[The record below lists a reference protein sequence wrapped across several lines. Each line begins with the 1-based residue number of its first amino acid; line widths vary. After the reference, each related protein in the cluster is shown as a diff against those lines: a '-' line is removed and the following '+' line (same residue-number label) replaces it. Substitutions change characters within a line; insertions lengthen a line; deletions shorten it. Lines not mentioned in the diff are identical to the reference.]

1 MLNGSTHHFA
11 VIGDP
16 IGHSLSPL
24 MHNAAFRALGIDAD
38 YTAIH
43 VTREELPDFLRKAR
57 TSLNGFNITVPHKNA
72 VIPFLDGI
80 APRAALAGSV
90 NTVSVRDGKLFG
102 DTTDAVGLERA
113 VLEEF
118 RLPLNGANVCI
129 LGCGGVVRALVFHL
143 ADAGCA
149 RLRILNRTAGKAA
162 LLTDELR
169 AHAPALDCGFAALDD
184 LPAVKTAF
192 DGADLVIQCTSLGL
206 KDTDGSPVDPALIP
220 VSACLF
226 DTIYRETEILVR
238 CRERGLRVSGGLPM
252 LVHQGAESFLI
263 WTGREAP
270 VDVMRDAVK
279 GGARDRR

>member
-1 MLNGSTHHFA
+1 MSNGSTLHFA

-16 IGHSLSPL
+16 IGHSRSPL

-43 VTREELPDFLRKAR
+43 VTREGLPDFLRRAR

-72 VIPFLDGI
+72 VIPFLDGVT
-80 APRAALAGSV
+80 PRAALAGSV

-102 DTTDAVGLERA
+102 DTTDAIGLERA
-113 VLEEF
+113 VQEVF
-118 RLPLNGANVCI
+118 GLPLKGANICI

-143 ADAGCA
+143 ADAGCS
-149 RLRILNRTAGKAA
+149 RLRILNRTAEKAIQ
-162 LLTDELR
+162 LTNEILK
-169 AHAPALDCGFAALDD
+169 HAPSLDCGFAALDD
-184 LPAVKTAF
+184 RPSVEKAF

-206 KDTDGSPVDPALIP
+206 KDGDGSPVDPDLIP
-220 VSACLF
+220 ASACLF

-252 LVHQGAESFLI
+252 LVHQGAESFRI

-270 VDVMRDAVK
+270 VEVMRTA
-279 GGARDRR
+279 AS

>member
-1 MLNGSTHHFA
+1 MPNGSTLHFA

-16 IGHSLSPL
+16 IGHSRSPL

-38 YTAIH
+38 YTTLH
-43 VTREELPDFLRKAR
+43 VTREGLPDFLQRAR

-80 APRAALAGSV
+80 TPRAALAGSV

-102 DTTDAVGLERA
+102 DTTDGIGLERA
-113 VLEEF
+113 VQEVF
-118 RLPLNGANVCI
+118 GLPLKGANICI

-149 RLRILNRTAGKAA
+149 RIRILNRTAEKAS
-162 LLTDELR
+162 LLKHEILKQTPD
-169 AHAPALDCGFAALDD
+169 LDCGFAALNDVRSVQMG
-184 LPAVKTAF
+184 L

-206 KDTDGSPVDPALIP
+206 KDGDGSPVDPDLIP
-220 VSACLF
+220 ASACLF

-252 LVHQGAESFLI
+252 LVHQGAESFRI

-270 VDVMRDAVK
+270 VEVMRTAATE
-279 GGARDRR
+279 G

>member
-1 MLNGSTHHFA
+1 MSHDPMLHFA

-16 IGHSLSPL
+16 IGHSRSPL

-43 VTREELPDFLRKAR
+43 VTREGLSDFLRSAR
-57 TSLNGFNITVPHKNA
+57 MSLNGFNITVPHKNA

-80 APRAALAGSV
+80 TPRAALAGSV

-102 DTTDAVGLERA
+102 DTTDGTGLERA
-113 VLEEF
+113 VLEVF
-118 RLPLNGANVCI
+118 GLPLKGANVCI

-143 ADAGCA
+143 ADAECA
-149 RLRILNRTAGKAA
+149 RIRILNRTAEKAA
-162 LLTDELR
+162 NLTDEVR

-184 LPAVKTAF
+184 LPAVKNAF
-192 DGADLVIQCTSLGL
+192 DGADLVLQCTSLGL
-206 KDTDGSPVDPALIP
+206 RDGDGSPIDPALIP
-220 VSACLF
+220 ASACLF

-252 LVHQGAESFLI
+252 LVHQGAESFRI
-263 WTGREAP
+263 WIGREAP
-270 VDVMRDAVK
+270 VEIMRA
-279 GGARDRR
+279 AASS

>member
-1 MLNGSTHHFA
+1 MSQDPMLHFA

-16 IGHSLSPL
+16 IGHSRSPL

-43 VTREELPDFLRKAR
+43 VTREGMSDFLRSAR

-72 VIPFLDGI
+72 VIPFLDGVT
-80 APRAALAGSV
+80 PRAALAGSV

-102 DTTDAVGLERA
+102 DTTDGTGLERA
-113 VLEEF
+113 VLEVF
-118 RLPLNGANVCI
+118 GLPLKGANICI
-129 LGCGGVVRALVFHL
+129 LGCGGVVRALAFHL

-149 RLRILNRTAGKAA
+149 RIRILNRTAEKAA

-184 LPAVKTAF
+184 LPAVKNAF
-192 DGADLVIQCTSLGL
+192 DGADLVLQCTSLGL
-206 KDTDGSPVDPALIP
+206 RDGDGSPVDPALIP
-220 VSACLF
+220 ASACLF

-252 LVHQGAESFLI
+252 LVHQGAESFRI

-270 VDVMRDAVK
+270 VEVMRSAA
-279 GGARDRR
+279 GGQVLH

>member
-1 MLNGSTHHFA
+1 MSHDPMLHFA

-16 IGHSLSPL
+16 IGHSRSPL

-43 VTREELPDFLRKAR
+43 VTREGLSDFLRSAR

-72 VIPFLDGI
+72 VIPFLDGVT
-80 APRAALAGSV
+80 PRAALAGSV

-102 DTTDAVGLERA
+102 DTTDGTGLERA
-113 VLEEF
+113 VLEVF
-118 RLPLNGANVCI
+118 GLQLKGANVCI

-149 RLRILNRTAGKAA
+149 RIRILNRTAEKAA
-162 LLTDELR
+162 LLTDEIR

-184 LPAVKTAF
+184 LPAVKNAF
-192 DGADLVIQCTSLGL
+192 DGADLVLQCTSLGL
-206 KDTDGSPVDPALIP
+206 RDGDGSPVDPALIP
-220 VSACLF
+220 ASACLF
-226 DTIYRETEILVR
+226 DTIYRETEILIR

-252 LVHQGAESFLI
+252 LVHQGAESFRI

-270 VDVMRDAVK
+270 VEVMRSAAA
-279 GGARDRR
+279 GGQVLH

>member
-1 MLNGSTHHFA
+1 MQTGPAFHFA

-16 IGHSLSPL
+16 IGHSRSPL

-43 VTREELPDFLRKAR
+43 VTREGLPDFLQNAR
-57 TSLNGFNITVPHKNA
+57 MSLNGFNITVPHKNA

-80 APRAALAGSV
+80 SPRAALAGSV

-102 DTTDAVGLERA
+102 DTTDGVGLERA
-113 VLEEF
+113 VLEVF
-118 RLPLNGANVCI
+118 DLPLKGANVCI

-149 RLRILNRTAGKAA
+149 RIRILNRTAEKAA
-162 LLTDELR
+162 QLTDEIR
-169 AHAPALDCGFAALDD
+169 KHAPALDCGFAALGD
-184 LPAVKTAF
+184 LPAVKAAF
-192 DGADLVIQCTSLGL
+192 DGADLVLQCTSLGL
-206 KDTDGSPVDPALIP
+206 RDGDGSPVDPALIP

-252 LVHQGAESFLI
+252 LVHQGAESFRI

-270 VDVMRDAVK
+270 VEIMRAAA
-279 GGARDRR
+279 G

>member
-1 MLNGSTHHFA
+1 MSSLFHFA

-16 IGHSLSPL
+16 IAHSRSPL

-43 VTREELPDFLRKAR
+43 VTREGLPDFLRSAR
-57 TSLNGFNITVPHKNA
+57 TSLSGFNVTVPHKNA
-72 VIPFLDGI
+72 VIPFLDGVT
-80 APRAALAGSV
+80 PRASLAGSV

-102 DTTDAVGLERA
+102 DTTDGTGLERA
-113 VLEEF
+113 VQEVF
-118 RLPLNGANVCI
+118 GLPLKSANVCI

-149 RLRILNRTAGKAA
+149 RIRILNRTAEKAA
-162 LLTDELR
+162 QLTDEILK
-169 AHAPALDCGFAALDD
+169 HAPVLDCGFAALDD
-184 LPAVKTAF
+184 LPAVKNAL
-192 DGADLVIQCTSLGL
+192 DGSDLVIQCTSLGL
-206 KDTDGSPVDPALIP
+206 RDGDGSPIDPALIP
-220 VSACLF
+220 ASACLF

-252 LVHQGAESFLI
+252 LVHQGAESFRI

-270 VDVMRDAVK
+270 VEVMRA
-279 GGARDRR
+279 AAS

>member
-1 MLNGSTHHFA
+1 MSNGSTLHFA

-16 IGHSLSPL
+16 IGHSRSPL

-43 VTREELPDFLRKAR
+43 VTREGLPDFLQRAR
-57 TSLNGFNITVPHKNA
+57 ATLNGFNITVPHKNA
-72 VIPFLDGI
+72 VIPFLDGVT
-80 APRAALAGSV
+80 PRAALAGSV
-90 NTVSVRDGKLFG
+90 NTVSVRDGRLFG
-102 DTTDAVGLERA
+102 DTTDSIGLERA
-113 VLEEF
+113 VQEVF
-118 RLPLNGANVCI
+118 GLPLKGANICI

-149 RLRILNRTAGKAA
+149 RLRILNRTAEKA
-162 LLTDELR
+162 LLLTNEILK
-169 AHAPALDCGFAALDD
+169 HAPALDCGFAALDD
-184 LPAVKTAF
+184 LPSVKKAF

-206 KDTDGSPVDPALIP
+206 KDSDGSPVDPDLIP
-220 VSACLF
+220 ASACLF

-252 LVHQGAESFLI
+252 LVHQGAESFRI

-270 VDVMRDAVK
+270 VEVMRSA
-279 GGARDRR
+279 AS

>member
-1 MLNGSTHHFA
+1 MPNGSTLHFA

-16 IGHSLSPL
+16 IGHSRSPL

-43 VTREELPDFLRKAR
+43 VTRDSLPEFLQRAR
-57 TSLNGFNITVPHKNA
+57 TTLNGFNITVPHKNA

-80 APRAALAGSV
+80 TPRAALAGSV

-102 DTTDAVGLERA
+102 DTTDGIGLERA
-113 VLEEF
+113 VREVF
-118 RLPLNGANVCI
+118 GLPLKGASICI

-149 RLRILNRTAGKAA
+149 RIRILNRTAEKAA
-162 LLTDELR
+162 LLTDEILK
-169 AHAPALDCGFAALDD
+169 HAPALDCGYAALDD
-184 LPAVKTAF
+184 LPAVKSAF
-192 DGADLVIQCTSLGL
+192 DSADLVIQCTSLGL
-206 KDTDGSPVDPALIP
+206 KDGDGSPVDPDLIP
-220 VSACLF
+220 ASACLF
-226 DTIYRETEILVR
+226 DTIYRETAILVR

-252 LVHQGAESFLI
+252 LVHQGAESFRI

-270 VDVMRDAVK
+270 VEVMRKASES
-279 GGARDRR
+279 

>member
-1 MLNGSTHHFA
+1 MQTGPAFHFA

-16 IGHSLSPL
+16 IGHSRSPL

-43 VTREELPDFLRKAR
+43 VTREGLPDFLQNAR

-80 APRAALAGSV
+80 SPRAALAGSV

-102 DTTDAVGLERA
+102 DTTDGVGLERA
-113 VLEEF
+113 VLEVF
-118 RLPLNGANVCI
+118 DLPLKSANVCI

-149 RLRILNRTAGKAA
+149 RIRILNRTAEKAA
-162 LLTDELR
+162 QLTDEIR
-169 AHAPALDCGFAALDD
+169 KHAPALDCGFAALGD
-184 LPAVKTAF
+184 LPAVKAAF
-192 DGADLVIQCTSLGL
+192 DGADLVLQCTSLGL
-206 KDTDGSPVDPALIP
+206 RDGDGSPVDPALIP

-252 LVHQGAESFLI
+252 LVHQGAESFRI

-270 VDVMRDAVK
+270 VEIMRAAA
-279 GGARDRR
+279 G